1 MALGDDALAAGYELV
16 NPNTD
21 LVKDGADE
29 ITLTRDYAGQVK
41 NETRPISRGGTGA
54 TTATNALKNLGIYV
68 QATDPGHANGRVWIK
83 IPA

>member
-1 MALGDDALAAGYELV
+1 MALGDDALAAGFELV

-29 ITLTRDYAGQVK
+29 ITQTRDYVGQVK
-41 NETRPISRGGTGA
+41 NEARPVNRGGTGA
-54 TTATNALKNLGIYV
+54 TNSVQALKNLGIFV
-68 QATDPGHANGRVWIK
+68 QSTDPGHANGRVWIK

>member
-1 MALGDDALAAGYELV
+1 MALGDDALAAGYEVV

-29 ITLTRDYAGQVK
+29 ITLTRDYVGQVK
-41 NETRPISRGGTGA
+41 NEARPVNRGGTGA
-54 TTATNALKNLGIYV
+54 TTASQALKNLGIYV
-68 QATDPGHANGRVWIK
+68 QSSAPAHANGRVWIK